1 MKKIYLLCS
10 NGMSTSMLAAMMQ
23 TCANKHHLP
32 IEIKAYPQRDL
43 DQILKTSAAPDIIL
57 LGPQV
62 QYMFDEVKKQ
72 YEYLNIPILMIDQE
86 DYGMLNSEKVL
97 KQAILAIKRDG

>member
-23 TCANKHHLP
+23 ASANKHQLP
-32 IEIKAYPQRDL
+32 IEIKAYPQADL
-43 DQILKTSAAPDIIL
+43 ARILQTSKAPDIIL

-62 QYMFDEVKKQ
+62 QYMYDEIKKQ
-72 YEYLNIPILMIDQE
+72 YAYLQLPIIMINQE

-97 KQAILAIKRDG
+97 KQAILALKRDG